1 MEGFGIKITRYL
13 IILQSL
19 CCGYGS
25 DGAKSSKGYDC
36 VIIPMATKQATISAE
51 IGASMGNML
60 AGDEFCGSFFGSKT
74 TAAITPS
81 SICSKWIH
89 HFHDRKINFT

>member
-1 MEGFGIKITRYL
+1 M
-13 IILQSL
+13 

-36 VIIPMATKQATISAE
+36 VIIPMATKQGTISAE
-51 IGASMGNML
+51 IGASMGNTM

-81 SICSKWIH
+81 SICSKYFISIVPTILNNYL
-89 HFHDRKINFT
+89 FIIKMNF